1 MAKWNYEF
9 NGHNITVEN
18 NPLSELLYIDG
29 QIAAQH
35 KGLSFGSHL
44 AAKLPEG
51 QAIEAKIH
59 GAVEFDCDLSI
70 DGKLQYPVSKE

>member
-18 NPLSELLYIDG
+18 NPLSELLYVDG

-35 KGLSFGSHL
+35 KGLGFSSSL
-44 AAKLPEG
+44 TATLPEG
-51 QAIEAKIH
+51 QTIEAKLQ
-59 GAVEFDCDLSI
+59 GTVDVNCDLSI